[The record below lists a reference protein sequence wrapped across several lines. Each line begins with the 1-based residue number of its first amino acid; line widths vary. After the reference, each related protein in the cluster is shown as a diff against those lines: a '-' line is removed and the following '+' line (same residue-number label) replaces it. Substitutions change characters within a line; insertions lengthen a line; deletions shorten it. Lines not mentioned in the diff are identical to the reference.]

1 MNTRMLPVFVL
12 LLAAGP
18 ALGGVTVIR
27 GATVHTLG
35 PAGTIAG
42 ATIVLRDGR
51 IEQVGRDLAAPD
63 GATIIEAAGKVVT
76 PGLFDAYGRLGIEEV
91 DLVEGTVD
99 IGAKGLPYSAAFSV
113 AEAID
118 PRSIRIEVNRGE
130 GITSALV
137 APAAVPDESGIA
149 PVIAGQA
156 ALIRLTGGDEIIA
169 SSPAGFVFTYGE
181 AGAAHSGGARGAALL
196 RLRELLDDA
205 RDYARNRAAF
215 ESGARRNYAA
225 TRLDLEALQPLL
237 AGRVPLLIEAQRASD
252 ILAALG
258 VAGDYGLRSVIV
270 GGAEAWR
277 IAPRLARAGVPVIL
291 DPFANLPES
300 FESLGATL
308 ANAARLHAAGV
319 AVAFATS
326 DHNNPRNVRQLA
338 GNAVAHGLPYDAALA
353 AITVVP
359 ARIFG
364 ADTTSGTLEPGRLAD
379 LVIWSGDPL
388 ETSSF
393 AEQVFVGG
401 ELAPAQNR
409 QTLLR
414 ERYRQLGGPLPP
426 GYVKPLR

>member
-1 MNTRMLPVFVL
+1 MKANRLLVLL
-12 LLAAGP
+12 LLAAATP
-18 ALGGVTVIR
+18 ALAGVTVIR

-35 PAGTIAG
+35 PAGTLG
-42 ATIVLRDGR
+42 TATVVLRDGR
-51 IEQVGRDLAAPD
+51 IEQVGRDLAIPA
-63 GATIIEAAGKVVT
+63 GATVIEAAGKVVT

-91 DLVEGTVD
+91 DLVDETVD
-99 IGAKGLPYSAAFSV
+99 AGAKGLPYSAAFSV

-118 PRSIRIEVNRGE
+118 PRSIRIGVNRSE
-130 GITSALV
+130 GITSAVV
-137 APAAVPDESGIA
+137 APEALPDETGIA

-156 ALIRLTGGDEIIA
+156 ALLRLGGAAEPEV
-169 SSPAGFVFTYGE
+169 STPAGFVFSYGE
-181 AGAAHSGGARGAALL
+181 TGAANSGGARGAALL

-215 ESGARRNYAA
+215 ESGARRDYVA

-252 ILAALG
+252 ILAALR
-258 VAGDYGLRSVIV
+258 VAGDHGLRAVII

-277 IAPRLARAGVPVIL
+277 VAPRLARDGVPVIL
-291 DPFANLPES
+291 DAFANLPAA
-300 FESLGATL
+300 FESLDATL
-308 ANAARLHAAGV
+308 ENAARLHAAGV
-319 AVAFATS
+319 SVAFATS
-326 DHNNPRNVRQLA
+326 AHYNPRNVRQLA
-338 GNAVAHGLPYDAALA
+338 GNAVAHGLPYEAALA
-353 AITVVP
+353 AITTEP

-364 ADTTSGTLEPGRLAD
+364 AAATTGTLEGGRCAD

-393 AEQVFVGG
+393 AEQVFIGG

-414 ERYRQLGGPLPP
+414 ERYRRLGGPWPP
-426 GYVKPLR
+426 GYVQPPR